1 MNKPNHSNWLATN
14 TGKIIDLLNPDPEQI
29 TMGDIANNLGK
40 MCRFNG
46 QLKQW
51 YSVAEHCVHVAE
63 MLPDKYKLQG
73 LLHDAA
79 EAYIC
84 DVPTPLKRMLGEQ
97 YAQIEERIA
106 NVIGLK
112 FGVELVKLPDIVKLA
127 DRAMVVSERNAFQS
141 QPQTWGDEYETT
153 LLYPNLYRQYSTPE
167 AAAQGYMLAFSKY
180 KNLAR

>member
-1 MNKPNHSNWLATN
+1 MTKPNHPNWLATN
-14 TGKIIDLLNPDPEQI
+14 TGKIIDLLDPNIDEI
-29 TMGDIANNLGK
+29 TIGDISNNLAK

-46 QLKQW
+46 QLKEW

-63 MLPDKYKLQG
+63 MLPDKFKLQG

-106 NVIGLK
+106 KVIGQK
-112 FGVELVKLPDIVKLA
+112 FGVDLVNLPGIVKQA

-153 LLYPNLYRQYSTPE
+153 LLYPNLFRYYATPE
-167 AAAQGYMLAFSKY
+167 TAARAYMTAFNRY
-180 KNLAR
+180 KSLAR